1 MCRYVYRYV
10 HLYVQFCMCR
20 SIGIASAS
28 LVLPARWTLQLC
40 SAMPSWTPKRATQTD
55 SGMRNRIHERA
66 ATCAT
71 VQERRLRVRSVFA
84 VCCVRSALWLS
95 WPAWV
100 FVRTWTTACCTFTR
114 VDCASVCS
122 ASMYPHKRGKQV
134 RKVRQFSCGV
144 CTAPR
149 MRASM
154 LLAVDC
160 CLKDSTHTRGCNTTR
175 RCVPSR
181 NEPFGIV
188 VLEAWASGKVL
199 STCVHVCA
207 HGMRTCAQVMLLY
220 PWCVC
225 VCEQV

>member
-1 MCRYVYRYV
+1 
-10 HLYVQFCMCR
+10 
-20 SIGIASAS
+20 
-28 LVLPARWTLQLC
+28 
-40 SAMPSWTPKRATQTD
+40 
-55 SGMRNRIHERA
+55 
-66 ATCAT
+66 
-71 VQERRLRVRSVFA
+71 

-95 WPAWV
+95 WPACV

-122 ASMYPHKRGKQV
+122 VSMHPHKRGKQV

-225 VCEQV
+225 VCANKCRLKRRRVCVCAERECTCMCMHVSFCLCRSVCAVVHLCVHAQGPCVGGDVTCMPSPCVCLSACVLISRW